1 MILSQIKRLFLVQAI
16 SVLAVLQ
23 LALIPQTQA
32 DSLLGDL
39 PYEEPEFLE
48 VHEAFKATTSLETGK
63 FKIDWLIAEGY
74 YLYQP
79 RFSFTFRD
87 SDPAELLPA
96 EFSRQGKMKVDEV
109 FGEIAVF
116 YHDVVIDLPYRST
129 QGGEVE
135 LTIKFQGCAEAGLC
149 YPPTKIKKIYQLP
162 PHNPDGVASN
172 DLSSS
177 SEATNDTSQIN
188 AAASTQAAG
197 TSTSGVDK
205 FSASGI
211 VEMLASGGSLSSLA
225 IMFLLG
231 IGLTFTPCI
240 LPMVPILSSVIV
252 GQKEEMTTSK
262 GFTLSLTY
270 VLGMSLTYA
279 VAGYIFGMTG
289 AKFQIIMQAPIV
301 LWTFAGLFVLLSFSM
316 FGFYELQLP
325 SSFQNR
331 LNDIGNNQKG
341 GQLIGVFIMGV
352 IAALVASPCISAP
365 LAGALM
371 YIAQTGDP
379 NFGALA
385 LFSLGLGIGTPLV
398 ILGTTG
404 GNVLPKAGMWMNS
417 VKALFGVLMLFVA
430 AYLVKHLVPATLMMM
445 IWAALLIIP
454 AIYMGAL
461 HTVEGGWPK
470 LWKGVG
476 LIMFIYGTTLI
487 LGALSGNTNPL
498 QPLIGFQVAQQSGGG
513 AQNKSSTQLTFQ
525 RVRTISELDSAL
537 AAAKDSGKP
546 AMIDYYADWCIACI
560 EMEHD
565 AFQDAV
571 VYNTL
576 QGHSLIQIDLT
587 NNDEANA
594 LLDKYNLL
602 GPPSILFFNSNGEEI
617 GKARVVG
624 EMKSPQFR
632 SHVQKYTQ
640 QG

>member
-1 MILSQIKRLFLVQAI
+1 MILSQIKRLFLAQTIALLLILQGI
-16 SVLAVLQ
+16 SLPA
-23 LALIPQTQA
+23 TA
-32 DSLLGDL
+32 DNILGDL

-79 RFSFTFRD
+79 RFSFKFRD

-96 EFSRQGKMKVDEV
+96 QYSREGKLKNDEV

-116 YHDVVIDLPYRST
+116 YHDVVIDLPYRSQ

-149 YPPTKIKKIYQLP
+149 YPPTKLKKVYQLP
-162 PHNPDGVASN
+162 PHNPDVSSVSEDSN
-172 DLSSS
+172 NSSTTSDS
-177 SEATNDTSQIN
+177 SQPQI
-188 AAASTQAAG
+188 AAST
-197 TSTSGVDK
+197 STSSEDK

-211 VEMLASGGSLSSLA
+211 VAMLAAGGISSLA

-262 GFTLSLTY
+262 GFVLSLTY

-279 VAGYIFGMTG
+279 VAGYIFGLTG
-289 AKFQIIMQAPIV
+289 AKFQIIMQAPVV
-301 LWTFAGLFVLLSFSM
+301 LWTFAGLFILLSLSM

-325 SSFQNR
+325 SGLQNR

-341 GQLIGVFIMGV
+341 GQLIGVFIMGI

-379 NFGALA
+379 TYGALA
-385 LFSLGLGIGTPLV
+385 LFSLGLGIGTPLI

-404 GNVLPKAGMWMNS
+404 GNVLPKAGMWMDS

-430 AYLVKHLVPATLMMM
+430 TYLVKHLVPAGIMMM
-445 IWAALLIIP
+445 IWASLLIIP

-461 HTVEGGWPK
+461 HTVEDGWPK

-476 LIMFIYGTTLI
+476 IIMLIYGTTLI
-487 LGALSGNTNPL
+487 LGALSGNTNPF
-498 QPLIGFQVAQQSGGG
+498 QPLGGFQVAQNSGG
-513 AQNKSSTQLTFQ
+513 AKSKSSTQLAFQ
-525 RVRTISELDSAL
+525 RVRTVSELDTAL

-560 EMEHD
+560 EMEHA

-571 VYNTL
+571 VFDTL
-576 QGHSLIQIDLT
+576 RGHSLIQIDLT
-587 NNDEANA
+587 NNDDADA
-594 LLDKYNLL
+594 LLDRYNLL
-602 GPPSILFFNSNGEEI
+602 GPPSILFFDSNGEEI
-617 GKARVVG
+617 SNSRVVG
-624 EMKSPQFR
+624 EMKSLQFR
-632 SHVQKYTQ
+632 THVQKYTQ